1 MENKNFYTWF
11 NEIKKELGIR
21 SASFTKIFEYLD
33 TLPDPIIIV
42 ETGCLRKQGNFIG
55 DGQSTLLFD
64 KYTLSRGNGSK
75 VYTVDINPEAIK
87 ICKEVVSKNVECFI
101 GDSVN
106 YLSNLSKK
114 FKINKTKVS
123 FFFLDSFDV
132 NWKYPNQSSAH
143 HLKELTAIIDIIN
156 EETLIVID
164 DAPIMAP
171 VQIENHKYVPIDK
184 PPAPKPYVSGKAFLV
199 HEYAVACGAKILF
212 SNYQTAWTG
221 FKKN

>member
-1 MENKNFYTWF
+1 MSNNNFYTWF
-11 NEIKKELGIR
+11 NEIKKDLGIR
-21 SASFTKIFEYLD
+21 STSFTKIFEYLD
-33 TLPDPIIIV
+33 TRPDPIIIV
-42 ETGCLRKQGNFIG
+42 ETGCLRNEGNFSG

-64 KYTLSRGNGSK
+64 KYTQFRGKGSK

-87 ICKEVVSKNVECFI
+87 ICKKVVSENVECFA
-101 GDSVN
+101 GDSVG
-106 YLSNLSKK
+106 YLSSLNKK
-114 FKINKTKVS
+114 LKVDNTIVS
-123 FFFLDSFDV
+123 LFFLDSFDV
-132 NWKYPNQSSAH
+132 NWKYPYQSSAH
-143 HLKELTAIIDIIN
+143 HLKELTTVIDLIN
-156 EETLIVID
+156 KDTLIVID

-171 VQIENHKYVPIDK
+171 VQIVDHKYIPIDK